1 MTAVTRQS
9 SMMDSQPATPDR
21 PENPMLLNFALFTLT
36 GGTNR
41 TGVKPQ
47 ARPYDAERLADMQSV
62 LAALADLETEYEIER
77 EQIAQGSGSEAMKQ
91 QLLADLEDR
100 HQARRAA
107 YQEHWVKLNSGS
119 RPPKATSV
127 ERRHQLRRDQGCHET
142 G

>member
-1 MTAVTRQS
+1 
-9 SMMDSQPATPDR
+9 
-21 PENPMLLNFALFTLT
+21 MLLNFALFTLT

-77 EQIAQGSGSEAMKQ
+77 ERTAQWSGSEAIKQ

-100 HQARRAA
+100 HQARREI
-107 YQEHWVKLNSGS
+107 YQEQWDKLNSGS
-119 RPPKATSV
+119 HSAPRSGSTERP
-127 ERRHQLRRDQGCHET
+127 DQFQPEDEKLKLPV
-142 G
+142 